1 MTFDDARRSSSEVCS
16 KELYYTLLRNLSFHR
31 LTSLMSTNGPSDKGW
46 LRQINKPAQAFS
58 YPMQQPQIGHVMPT
72 HRERRASYQNPGN
85 VLDI

>member
-1 MTFDDARRSSSEVCS
+1 
-16 KELYYTLLRNLSFHR
+16 
-31 LTSLMSTNGPSDKGW
+31 MSTNGPSDKGW